1 MQKKKSFLQQYIS
14 LSQNSIQ
21 KKLTNSLFYNK
32 SIVRGDISNK
42 KIQIIDSFDN
52 YTFENIIFKESG
64 FSIASFTYFFKHK
77 LNPIIRFKLKTYTSN
92 KISSN
97 YINHIEKSLNS
108 LLFLDN
114 KFNSLYVI
122 KPAKSGFFCY
132 SSGFCG
138 FSPYSSILYSSKNF
152 NLLNTTFFLN
162 NFNLKDFVIFKFFF
176 SSIKVLLRPRSLTY
190 NFSKKKN
197 KKIRYNFFNIVFFS
211 KSPSFF

>member
-1 MQKKKSFLQQYIS
+1 MQKKKSFLQQQIS

-21 KKLTNSLFYNK
+21 KKLTNSIFYNK

-42 KIQIIDSFDN
+42 KIQIIDSFDD
-52 YTFENIIFKESG
+52 YTFENKIFKEVG

-77 LNPIIRFKLKTYTSN
+77 LNPILRFKLKTYTSN

-97 YINHIEKSLNS
+97 YINFLEKSLNS
-108 LLFLDN
+108 LLFLEN

-138 FSPYSSILYSSKNF
+138 FSPYSSIIYSSQNF
-152 NLLNTTFFLN
+152 NLLNKTFFLN
-162 NFNLKDFVIFKFFF
+162 NFNLKDFVLFKFFF

-211 KSPSFF
+211 KPSSFS

>member
-1 MQKKKSFLQQYIS
+1 MQKKKSFLQQQIS
-14 LSQNSIQ
+14 LSQHSIQ
-21 KKLTNSLFYNK
+21 KKLTNSIFYNK

-42 KIQIIDSFDN
+42 KIQIIDSFDD
-52 YTFENIIFKESG
+52 YTFENKIFKEVG

-77 LNPIIRFKLKTYTSN
+77 LNPILRFKLKTYTSN

-97 YINHIEKSLNS
+97 YIDFLEKSLTS
-108 LLFLDN
+108 LLFLEN

-138 FSPYSSILYSSKNF
+138 FSPYSSILYSSQNF
-152 NLLNTTFFLN
+152 NLLNKTFFLN
-162 NFNLKDFVIFKFFF
+162 NFNLKDFVLFKFFF
-176 SSIKVLLRPRSLTY
+176 SSIKILLRPRSLTY

-197 KKIRYNFFNIVFFS
+197 KKIRYNFFNIVFC
-211 KSPSFF
+211 